1 LQDVSDLLPGQ
12 LTPMIW
18 PTVNDAAPALAGPP
32 TPAEEPR
39 APYAGPAVP
48 VDVPMPYGPPI
59 PASDIPTAYGFV
71 WPVGDEDA
79 YQQPDA
85 QGQPGFR
92 LVQDFIPGTRR
103 GDRHMGVDL
112 SNRQSGSEVRS
123 IADGIVALVSDRSK
137 GDPRHTGWGNM
148 VVLAHK
154 LPGGEVVYS
163 LLAHLKDHSI
173 SVRPGDR
180 VTAGQPIAKVGST
193 GHSEGP
199 HLHLELRRYLNWN
212 TLDLLPQGWQ
222 HMGFLNPLGFLSSHL
237 VSFPDLPE
245 NHWAYP
251 YVMPMV
257 RMGVLPVSK
266 LFAPDQSVT
275 GSEFAGMLSRAFG
288 SSAAESTFERP
299 DNQPLPLASA
309 LTWLQ
314 DVLAPPQPQPGVDA
328 RNRNILV
335 RSLERATGRK
345 ASDINRPLTR
355 AEAAVLLK
363 AALGADNREPAA
375 K

>member
-1 LQDVSDLLPGQ
+1 MPDCV
-12 LTPMIW
+12 I
-18 PTVNDAAPALAGPP
+18 AGE
-32 TPAEEPR
+32 A
-39 APYAGPAVP
+39 
-48 VDVPMPYGPPI
+48 
-59 PASDIPTAYGFV
+59 
-71 WPVGDEDA
+71 
-79 YQQPDA
+79 
-85 QGQPGFR
+85 
-92 LVQDFIPGTRR
+92 
-103 GDRHMGVDL
+103 
-112 SNRQSGSEVRS
+112 
-123 IADGIVALVSDRSK
+123 
-137 GDPRHTGWGNM
+137 
-148 VVLAHK
+148 
-154 LPGGEVVYS
+154 
-163 LLAHLKDHSI
+163 
-173 SVRPGDR
+173 
-180 VTAGQPIAKVGST
+180 
-193 GHSEGP
+193 
-199 HLHLELRRYLNWN
+199 
-212 TLDLLPQGWQ
+212 
-222 HMGFLNPLGFLSSHL
+222 
-237 VSFPDLPE
+237 
-245 NHWAYP
+245 